1 MSEENSNRLPAG
13 MRDQKSEETSCRHEA
28 SHTFHV
34 QGHIDQVFGLFDP
47 VSERDWVD
55 DWDPE
60 PVFPEELSRATGT
73 VFTLQ
78 RDGRTAVWTILRR
91 DPAQHVAEYLVA
103 EPEYL
108 HRWIH
113 LSAAVPRMIVI
124 PVSLCVTSRRRCR
137 MKAGRTLRRYGK
149 EFLLAWKGPVQEAI
163 NNLGA

>member
-1 MSEENSNRLPAG
+1 
-13 MRDQKSEETSCRHEA
+13 MRDQKSEETGCRHEA

-73 VFTLQ
+73 VFILQ
-78 RDGRTAVWTILRR
+78 RDGRTAVWTILRH

-113 LSAAVPRMIVI
+113 VSCSATDDSHTSVTVRYVTTALSDE
-124 PVSLCVTSRRRCR
+124 
-137 MKAGRTLRRYGK
+137 GRQDLRRYGK
-149 EFLLAWKGPVQEAI
+149 EFLLAWKDPVQEAI